1 VLVVDD
7 EAPIRRFLRIALTS
21 EDYEVTESSRAADA
35 FARVTD
41 EIPDLIVL
49 DLGLP
54 DWDGQTLLREIR
66 TRTTSP
72 PIIILSVRADETE
85 KVEAL
90 DAGAND
96 YVTKP
101 FGLPEFLARVRNL
114 LRRPPSDEPNTAF
127 RDDRLA
133 IDLQSG
139 TVELDGVPLR
149 LTPKE
154 LDVLHVLVQNAGRV
168 VTQRYLLQ
176 QVWGATHTSDT
187 HYLRIIVGRLRQK
200 LGDDPTDPTYIQT
213 EAGIGYRFRGPP
225 TQPPQHRRD
234 PPDNRM
240 L

>member
-1 VLVVDD
+1 MTAHRARPQVLVVDD

-21 EDYEVTESSRAADA
+21 EDYEVIESSRAADA
-35 FARVTD
+35 LARVTD
-41 EIPDLIVL
+41 ETPDLIVL

-54 DWDGQTLLREIR
+54 DGDGQTLLREIR
-66 TRTTSP
+66 TRTTTP

-114 LRRPPSDEPNTAF
+114 LRRPPSDEPNASF

-139 TVELDGVPLR
+139 TVELDGTPLR

-154 LDVLHVLVQNAGRV
+154 LDVLYVLVQNAGRV

-176 QVWGATHTSDT
+176 QVWGATHASDT

-200 LGDDPTDPTYIQT
+200 LGDDPTDPSYIQT
-213 EAGIGYRFRGPP
+213 EAGIGYRFRGSSV
-225 TQPPQHRRD
+225 
-234 PPDNRM
+234 
-240 L
+240 